1 MQMGDEQSI
10 REDARKGF
18 SRGEC
23 KLAGGK
29 LVGVNVRRD
38 GTGAV
43 TQCHLDGDF
52 FLDSA
57 DEREIAALV
66 RDIEDALIAG
76 TPVEEAFARHP
87 DTSIVGI
94 DAAAI
99 ETAFARAVG
108 STVMNSADTR
118 STDSRNA
125 SVKHTAGKG
134 AAGTNA
140 ATAMAGPTADA
151 LCEEALRE
159 DALRDEARR
168 RWKALHPQVIHDIA
182 RQPQE
187 QMDIDEQW
195 AREVAA
201 GTRPATLRIWEWANS
216 AVIIGRFQSLEDSVD
231 LAACRRE
238 QVSVVRRCTGGGA
251 MFVEPGNTITYSLYA
266 PRDFVRDVSI
276 EQSYRLCDQWLV
288 DALGGIGLDVRFSG
302 LNDIASQYGKIGGAA
317 QRRFPP
323 QGEGPGSLLHHV
335 TMAYDIDTAK
345 MSRMLKVSQEK
356 LRDKAVQSAAK
367 RVDPLRSQTGM
378 SRASVIAL
386 LMESA
391 RAGLQWA

>member
-1 MQMGDEQSI
+1 MQMSDEQST

-29 LVGVNVRRD
+29 LVGVNIRRD

-52 FLDSA
+52 FLDSV

-66 RDIEDALIAG
+66 RDIEDALMAG
-76 TPVEEAFARHP
+76 TPVAEAFARHL

-99 ETAFARAVG
+99 EVAFARAVG
-108 STVMNSADTR
+108 STVVDSTVMNSAANKV
-118 STDSRNA
+118 S
-125 SVKHTAGKG
+125 G
-134 AAGTNA
+134 AA
-140 ATAMAGPTADA
+140 DV
-151 LCEEALRE
+151 LRE

-168 RWKALHPQVIHDIA
+168 RWQALRPQVIHDIA

-195 AREVAA
+195 ACEVAA

-238 QVSVVRRCTGGGA
+238 QMSVVRRCTGGGA

-323 QGEGPGSLLHHV
+323 QSEGPGSLLHHV

-391 RAGLQWA
+391 RAGLQ

>member
-1 MQMGDEQSI
+1 MQMSDEQSI

-57 DEREIAALV
+57 DEREIAALM

-99 ETAFARAVG
+99 EVAFVRAVG
-108 STVMNSADTR
+108 STVVDSTVVNSAANDAAAKAGDAADKR
-118 STDSRNA
+118 TD
-125 SVKHTAGKG
+125 
-134 AAGTNA
+134 
-140 ATAMAGPTADA
+140 ATVMTSSAADA
-151 LCEEALRE
+151 LCEKARRE

-276 EQSYRLCDQWLV
+276 KQSYRLCDQWLV